1 MTGLVLS
8 FLQLILLAV
17 IWNTHEVIDDVEI
30 IVDHVAAGHDILTV
44 EQGRVVDV
52 RRGVGLL
59 KPTTTCCL

>member
-1 MTGLVLS
+1 MTGLMLP

-30 IVDHVAAGHDILTV
+30 IVDHVAAGHDVLTV

-52 RRGVGLL
+52 
-59 KPTTTCCL
+59 